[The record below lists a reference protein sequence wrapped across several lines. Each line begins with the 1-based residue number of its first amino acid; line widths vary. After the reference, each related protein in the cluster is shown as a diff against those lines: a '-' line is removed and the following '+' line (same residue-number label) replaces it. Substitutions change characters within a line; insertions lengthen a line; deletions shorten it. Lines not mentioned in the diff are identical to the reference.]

1 MEATLFI
8 LYFLV
13 FTFLVTRVP
22 FFKNSELGV
31 WWLAGLFSLKIAAGV
46 FYGWF
51 YHQAGYVAGA
61 DTWRYFEM
69 SKEETEWLFRDPGAF
84 FTDLFTSHYT
94 SASNVFAGE
103 NSYWN
108 DLKSNVV
115 IKLMA
120 LCNVITLKDYYAD
133 MVIFNFFAFFGPVAL
148 FRMCREK
155 FHTNKLLLAAAVF
168 CIPSFIFW
176 CSGLHKDG
184 LLFSATVVIAFSFNR
199 LLEKKIILSG
209 YLFLMLFC
217 FIMVFALRNYISLLL
232 LPALLVWWLCKFYP
246 EKRWKWIALVY
257 GGGLIFFFTAPYI
270 SSSLDF
276 PQYIIDKQK
285 EFIELGGNSQLG
297 YPALQPG
304 IIGFL
309 SYLPYALDTTLLR
322 PHFTETGNLAYLPA
336 IAENF
341 IFTGFIIFLSVK
353 LGITKNKS
361 GNKKIVSSS
370 FVIFCFCFAISSL
383 LLTGYTVTLTGAVVR
398 YRALFLPF
406 IFAPL
411 CSAIKINQKQK
422 N

>member
-13 FTFLVTRVP
+13 FVFLVTRIP

-31 WWLAGLFSLKIAAGV
+31 WWLAGLFSLKIAAGI

-51 YHQAGYVAGA
+51 YHQEGYFSGA

-69 SKEETEWLFRDPGAF
+69 SKEETEWLFRDPAAF
-84 FTDLFTSHYT
+84 FADIFTSHYT

-108 DLKSNVV
+108 DLKSNFI
-115 IKLMA
+115 IKLLA
-120 LCNVITLKDYYAD
+120 LCNVITVKDYYAD

-155 FHTNKLLLAAAVF
+155 FHTNKLALTAAVF

-184 LLFSATVVIAFSFNR
+184 LLFSAVSMIIFCYNR
-199 LLEKKIILSG
+199 LLEKKKISAG
-209 YLFLMLFC
+209 YLFAILFC
-217 FIMVFALRNYISLLL
+217 LFVVFALRNYIAFLL
-232 LPALLVWWLCKFYP
+232 LPAMLVWGLCKFYP
-246 EKRWKWIALVY
+246 AKKWIWAMAVY
-257 GGGLIFFFTAPYI
+257 GGGIMFFFAAPYI

-276 PQYIIDKQK
+276 PGYIVAKQK

-297 YPALQPG
+297 YPVLQPG
-304 IIGFL
+304 LMGFIR
-309 SYLPYALDTTLLR
+309 YLPYAIDVAFFR
-322 PHFTETGNLAYLPA
+322 PHFTETGNPAYLPA
-336 IAENF
+336 ITENF
-341 IFTGFIIFLSVK
+341 IFLCFFIFLTVK
-353 LGITKNKS
+353 LATRKTTP
-361 GNKKIVSSS
+361 GNKKISESS
-370 FVIFCFCFAISSL
+370 FVIFCFCFAASAL

-411 CSAIKINQKQK
+411 CSAIKIYSRKK